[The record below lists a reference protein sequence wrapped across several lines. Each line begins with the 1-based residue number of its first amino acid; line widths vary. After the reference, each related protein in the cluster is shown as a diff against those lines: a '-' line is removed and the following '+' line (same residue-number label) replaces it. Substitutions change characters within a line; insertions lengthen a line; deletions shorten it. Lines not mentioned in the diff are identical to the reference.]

1 MTPRRPGSLGLGARL
16 ALAMALLGL
25 LAAGLTGYSSYR
37 TSSAMLV
44 GAAEQRLLTATRVL
58 GRQLSVELVDVSR
71 DLLMLAEHPAVA
83 NLLMRSDPSI
93 QQRLEDNVALLLQ
106 RLVETHPEYFQM
118 RLIDAEAHGL
128 ERLRVDRHPQGV
140 LRVVGDELQEKG
152 HLPYVLET
160 LGLVRGSIYMSPAR
174 INHETGSHAGV
185 ERPTLQ
191 MATPVFDAQQKV
203 RGVVVI
209 NLDLEGLFRQLAA
222 DLPPDLRLFLINTE
236 GDYLIHP
243 EPRQAFAFDRGQ
255 RARVQDEFGD
265 SAALFEG
272 SSPAQDV
279 LARSAPGST
288 PGLLAAFV
296 RQPDTGL
303 RLQHSFILGLA
314 QSMDAIEHE
323 ARQLALS
330 TLRLVA
336 VFGALAML
344 AAVLLARALVQPLNR
359 IVQALADFAEGR
371 GGGELPVK
379 RHDEVGALARGVQ
392 AMQQQVMNRFGQL
405 EAQQR
410 EMGHLASHDSLT
422 GLLNRRVFLD
432 RLDHALA
439 HAKRSQG
446 ELALLFIDLD
456 HFKQINDQYGHAA
469 GDQVLLTVAQR
480 LHGMVREADT
490 VARIGGDEFI
500 VLLDGGHD
508 DAAIQRVADKLLAAL
523 AEPIAYAQQALQ
535 CGGSIGISRYP
546 HDGQTAADL
555 IAAADRGMYRAKTGG
570 RQRAEFSA

>member
-1 MTPRRPGSLGLGARL
+1 MTPARPWSLGLGARL

-25 LAAGLTGYSSYR
+25 LATGLTGYSSYR
-37 TSSAMLV
+37 TSSELLV
-44 GAAEQRLLTATRVL
+44 AAAEQRLLTATRVL
-58 GRQLSVELVDVSR
+58 ARQLSIELVDVSR

-83 NLLMRSDPSI
+83 NLLTRSDPAV
-93 QQRLEDNVALLLQ
+93 QQRLDDNVALLLQ

-118 RLIDAEAHGL
+118 RVIDAEAFGL

-140 LRVVGDELQEKG
+140 LRVLGDELQEKG

-160 LGLVRGSIYMSPAR
+160 LALARGSIYMSPAR

-191 MATPVFDAQQKV
+191 MASPVFDAQQKV

-222 DLPPDLRLFLINTE
+222 DLPSDLHLFLINAE

-255 RARVQDEFGD
+255 RARVQDEFAT
-265 SAALFEG
+265 STALFE
-272 SSPAQDV
+272 AETRTQEH
-279 LARSAPGST
+279 LARSAPGAA
-288 PGLLAAFV
+288 PDLLAAFV

-303 RLQHSFILGLA
+303 SLQHSFILGLA
-314 QSMDAIEHE
+314 QSMETIEQE

-336 VFGALAML
+336 VFGALTML
-344 AAVLLARALVQPLNR
+344 AAALLARALVRPLNR

-371 GGGELPVK
+371 SVGELPLR

-392 AMQQQVMNRFGQL
+392 AMQQQILNRFGQL

-410 EMGHLASHDSLT
+410 EMDRLASHDSLT

-439 HAKRSQG
+439 QAKRNQS

-456 HFKQINDQYGHAA
+456 HFKQINDQHGHAA
-469 GDQVLLTVAQR
+469 GDQVLITVAQR
-480 LHGMVREADT
+480 LRGMVREADT

-500 VLLDGGHD
+500 VLLDEGHD

-523 AEPIAYAQQALQ
+523 AEPIQSTDQTLM

-546 HDGQTAADL
+546 QDGQTAGEL